1 MLFILYLIFFY
12 SISLG
17 LCDSCDCPDVIRP
30 VCGTDN
36 VTYDNLCVFRCA
48 QNIDKDLMF
57 FYNGTCCSQTLC
69 DPRIETPLCDNFG
82 KTHINEC
89 TFLKYRC
96 LMQKS
101 MGLSLEKLY
110 DGPCQNKKCS
120 SKYECSQQYD
130 PVCDNNGEIYIN
142 ICLFEK
148 RKCELETM
156 NKVIILAEDQKSCT
170 SRQRQKMAGVE
181 FYTYSSYVD
190 DEQTKEELVS
200 IANSTT
206 TIIPPLTTTSKS
218 DQKIVFRDS
227 NGQTPTQFNQKC
239 SLSECEKTWNPVCD
253 SRNRT
258 HKNVCH
264 FKYYACKVNEIN
276 GSSIDIANIGACVT
290 NKNVCATCPKEEP
303 MIPVCDNR
311 NMTHPTL
318 CSFIQFNCEARNKHE
333 DERVL
338 VHIKS
343 CHQRS
348 PQFDLKEE
356 ICPKMCSR
364 DLKPVC
370 DEANNTHQ
378 NLCHFQQYN
387 CNMRKLGIHA
397 PYLRYLRPCIT
408 RKLDFAV
415 ENIEIQATVSNVQM
429 VMQTTP
435 SEKTT
440 FIVSTPERVKSTE
453 TSTTTISTTTESE
466 AFFDCPKPNCPT
478 DGQPVCDSKG
488 NLHGN
493 LCEFTYS
500 RCLAATIGEQL
511 HIANEDNCVSKEA
524 CQMPCTDEKH
534 HICASDFST
543 YDNLCQF
550 RKQKCLDTE
559 LEVLFKGKCNE
570 CLDSPCAHPP
580 FDAPDDSFVCLED
593 GSTKSLC
600 EYQML
605 SCIFERGYGLNLTV
619 QYIGKCCERVETC
632 DEEKTDPICASNN
645 VTYLTECEMNIEN
658 CKFRKLDLPL
668 LTVERR
674 GICERSQEISM
685 DKLQSEFK
693 RENLFDCKT
702 ECDNSYEPLCG
713 TNGVTY
719 TNPCSLQKELCM
731 EGSGRVEIAYTGMC
745 CDTNCPN
752 DFSPV
757 CDDQGKT
764 HQNICH
770 FGVNR
775 CILERSLGSLL
786 SIEKFGICTDVKEC
800 AIECPKEYSPVCS
813 TNGQNIINECEL
825 DKINCLLSH
834 NITIG
839 ELLVKDYDGEC
850 CRSENCDITEFS
862 PVCDTDGI
870 THSNLCLM
878 EKHACVQNKKFGKN
892 VTVLYNGQCCAQRC
906 ENITEPVCDGN
917 TTYSNVCEFK
927 IAQCE
932 AHRINKTLTI
942 SYNGQCC
949 PFETSGECSTS
960 GPLCDS
966 DGQTHNSHC
975 HYQQKKCIEER
986 VSGKTLNV
994 VHTGECCSLAVCPK
1008 SGQYVCDSMG
1018 RTHDSICHFHNAKCI
1033 YDKIHK
1039 TNNTLN
1045 LHYQGKCCPAGCT
1058 DELSV
1063 TCDQHG
1069 NVYRNVCYFNL
1080 KACETWRRTQE
1091 VLLATPCPLLRT

>member
-1 MLFILYLIFFY
+1 
-12 SISLG
+12 
-17 LCDSCDCPDVIRP
+17 
-30 VCGTDN
+30 
-36 VTYDNLCVFRCA
+36 
-48 QNIDKDLMF
+48 
-57 FYNGTCCSQTLC
+57 
-69 DPRIETPLCDNFG
+69 
-82 KTHINEC
+82 
-89 TFLKYRC
+89 
-96 LMQKS
+96 
-101 MGLSLEKLY
+101 
-110 DGPCQNKKCS
+110 
-120 SKYECSQQYD
+120 
-130 PVCDNNGEIYIN
+130 
-142 ICLFEK
+142 
-148 RKCELETM
+148 
-156 NKVIILAEDQKSCT
+156 
-170 SRQRQKMAGVE
+170 MAGVE

-227 NGQTPTQFNQKC
+227 NGQ
-239 SLSECEKTWNPVCD
+239 
-253 SRNRT
+253 
-258 HKNVCH
+258 
-264 FKYYACKVNEIN
+264 VNEIN

-488 NLHGN
+488 NLHG
-493 LCEFTYS
+493 
-500 RCLAATIGEQL
+500 
-511 HIANEDNCVSKEA
+511 
-524 CQMPCTDEKH
+524 
-534 HICASDFST
+534 
-543 YDNLCQF
+543 
-550 RKQKCLDTE
+550 
-559 LEVLFKGKCNE
+559 KCNE

-674 GICERSQEISM
+674 GICER
-685 DKLQSEFK
+685 
-693 RENLFDCKT
+693 
-702 ECDNSYEPLCG
+702 
-713 TNGVTY
+713 
-719 TNPCSLQKELCM
+719 
-731 EGSGRVEIAYTGMC
+731 
-745 CDTNCPN
+745 
-752 DFSPV
+752 
-757 CDDQGKT
+757 
-764 HQNICH
+764 
-770 FGVNR
+770 
-775 CILERSLGSLL
+775 
-786 SIEKFGICTDVKEC
+786 
-800 AIECPKEYSPVCS
+800 
-813 TNGQNIINECEL
+813 
-825 DKINCLLSH
+825 
-834 NITIG
+834 
-839 ELLVKDYDGEC
+839 
-850 CRSENCDITEFS
+850 
-862 PVCDTDGI
+862 
-870 THSNLCLM
+870 
-878 EKHACVQNKKFGKN
+878 
-892 VTVLYNGQCCAQRC
+892 
-906 ENITEPVCDGN
+906 
-917 TTYSNVCEFK
+917 
-927 IAQCE
+927 
-932 AHRINKTLTI
+932 
-942 SYNGQCC
+942 
-949 PFETSGECSTS
+949 
-960 GPLCDS
+960 
-966 DGQTHNSHC
+966 
-975 HYQQKKCIEER
+975 
-986 VSGKTLNV
+986 
-994 VHTGECCSLAVCPK
+994 
-1008 SGQYVCDSMG
+1008 
-1018 RTHDSICHFHNAKCI
+1018 
-1033 YDKIHK
+1033 
-1039 TNNTLN
+1039 
-1045 LHYQGKCCPAGCT
+1045 
-1058 DELSV
+1058 
-1063 TCDQHG
+1063 
-1069 NVYRNVCYFNL
+1069 
-1080 KACETWRRTQE
+1080 
-1091 VLLATPCPLLRT
+1091 